1 MVILAM
7 AVLVHVLVLV
17 LIFISGKF
25 GGSHCLLCLLVALFP
40 GSVTMPRMGFFSYF
54 LFYFEARFSFMPCIS
69 FSPSFVFT
77 RASPHSCFL
86 FQISPCCINS
96 PIFPFILC
104 QSVCVHSL
112 VCC

>member
-40 GSVTMPRMGFFSYF
+40 GSVTMPRMGFLVISCFTLKLGF
-54 LFYFEARFSFMPCIS
+54 LSCLALPNVLVPPL
-69 FSPSFVFT
+69 FSPVPRPT
-77 RASPHSCFL
+77 HVSCFK
-86 FQISPCCINS
+86 SA
-96 PIFPFILC
+96 
-104 QSVCVHSL
+104 L
-112 VCC
+112 VV

>member
-40 GSVTMPRMGFFSYF
+40 GSVTMPRMGFLVISCFTLKLGF
-54 LFYFEARFSFMPCIS
+54 LSCLALVLVPPL
-69 FSPSFVFT
+69 FSPVPRPT
-77 RASPHSCFL
+77 HVSCFK
-86 FQISPCCINS
+86 SA
-96 PIFPFILC
+96 
-104 QSVCVHSL
+104 L
-112 VCC
+112 VV